1 MKDFLQA
8 QVEGTVMVKRCGG
21 WGTVQLMWCVQLG
34 EETWIL
40 RLTQF
45 GLQAMRLGAY
55 VHRGLPSVSLLWKPS
70 IESSVSLTNSKSV
83 ESAMRL
89 STTVVLLNLSHM
101 FGSLRQGLIVQL
113 E

>member
-1 MKDFLQA
+1 
-8 QVEGTVMVKRCGG
+8 MVKRCGG
-21 WGTVQLMWCVQLG
+21 WGTVQLG

-45 GLQAMRLGAY
+45 ELQAMRLGAY
-55 VHRGLPSVSLLWKPS
+55 FIVVFPLLAFWKPS
-70 IESSVSLTNSKSV
+70 IESSVSFTNSKSV

-113 E
+113 G

>member
-1 MKDFLQA
+1 MGYSAVDVVCAVGRRDLD
-8 QVEGTVMVKRCGG
+8 
-21 WGTVQLMWCVQLG
+21 
-34 EETWIL
+34 WIL
-40 RLTQF
+40 HLTQF